1 MIYSKANTV
10 LNLRLRIILKFVKM
24 DVSVPSTYSLF
35 YAKYC
40 GHSTDRIFPRSL
52 ARALTAPLTCL
63 IHAQVTFEPSTECSP
78 NYEKDY
84 TRSFSSYET
93 NYIIL
98 EI

>member
-1 MIYSKANTV
+1 
-10 LNLRLRIILKFVKM
+10 M
-24 DVSVPSTYSLF
+24 DASVPSTYSLF

-40 GHSTDRIFPRSL
+40 GHSTDRTFRPPPPRRSVRIKGLSKYPRSL
-52 ARALTAPLTCL
+52 ARALTVPLTCL
-63 IHAQVTFEPSTECSP
+63 ILAQVTFVPSTECSP

-84 TRSFSSYET
+84 SFLSCET